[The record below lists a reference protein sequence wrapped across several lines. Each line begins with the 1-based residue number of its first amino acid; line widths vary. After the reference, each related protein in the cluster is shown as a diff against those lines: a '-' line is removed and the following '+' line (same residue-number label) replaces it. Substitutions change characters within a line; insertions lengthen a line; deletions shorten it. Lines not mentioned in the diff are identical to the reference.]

1 MGGLGAT
8 WTWLRWDVRRR
19 WRSLAAIAVLTAVAG
34 AVVLTAAAATHRGAT
49 APDRLEAVTR
59 PADAFVLANT
69 PDFDWQAVRD
79 LPYVTALAEL
89 AITDPLAIVGDY
101 SPDVVTYPPVG
112 ADDLFTVERPV
123 VLEGRMLDPDDVHEV
138 VVTPQFLSEYGDQVG
153 DHLTLALPAPYEV
166 NYDNLPAD
174 RLHGPHVDVQIVGA
188 IRSPWNYDLPGR
200 HGVVI
205 VSPAIAATYPENV
218 LGPEDAKRP
227 GLRSAVNAQVR
238 LDHGAADIP
247 RLRSDLERLTGR
259 SDVDVWDI
267 DVVDRIGRHR
277 IGFESACLAAFC
289 AAAVLAALFVIG
301 QAISR
306 HIAYGAA
313 ELPTA
318 LALGATPSRLVLTV
332 CVGPL
337 LAVGAGLLAAVG
349 AAVAASPWFPIGS
362 AALVEPDPGVDVDP
376 AVLGG
381 GAALLLLV
389 AAALA
394 VLAGWRTLLAAR
406 SRAQARRSRV
416 ATAAA
421 NAGLPVPVSLG
432 TRFALEPGAGR
443 SAVPVRPALVGAV
456 LGLLG
461 ATGAIVFDGAIAD
474 AVDDPERF
482 GQTEQAVSFVGYGNT
497 DYDPKDVVLHTAEK
511 FSYMSGVASSLSS
524 VATEPDGSGSV
535 QLFSYDGVY
544 RAVVLDG
551 RMPETAGEVALAPD
565 SLDALGVQVGDTV
578 ELTGDHASVGLEVV
592 GEALM
597 PEAGGTNSYHD
608 GGWVTDDGWHRLF
621 EKFLFRCLL
630 YTTDGSVPPDQ
641 ALAKIQH
648 DVAAALP
655 NLAKQGLT
663 VDGPDLADRR
673 SSLQQ
678 VRDLPRVL
686 GLFLGLLSVGAL
698 GHALTLAVRRRS
710 RDVAVMRALGLTPG
724 QTRLVVTTQATV
736 MMLVGLAVGIPLG
749 VAAGRSLWR
758 PVATYTPLQYAAPF
772 PLTALLLLVPGAL
785 LLGVLLAALPA
796 HGAARTP
803 AATVLRTE

>member
-1 MGGLGAT
+1 MGGFGGT

-19 WRSLAAIAVLTAVAG
+19 WRSLVVIAVLTAVAG
-34 AVVLTAAAATHRGAT
+34 AVVLTAGAAAHRGAT

-59 PADAFVLANT
+59 PADAFILANSV
-69 PDFDWQAVRD
+69 DFDWQPVRD

-101 SPDVVTYPPVG
+101 SPDVVAYPPVG

-123 VLEGRMLDPDDVHEV
+123 VLEGRMLDPDDIHEV

-153 DHLTLALPAPYEV
+153 DHLTLALPAPKEV
-166 NYDNLPAD
+166 NYDNVPAD
-174 RLHGPHVDVQIVGA
+174 QVHGPRVDVQIVGA

-218 LGPEDAKRP
+218 LGPAGSKDR
-227 GLRSAVNAQVR
+227 GLRSVVNAQVR
-238 LDHGAADIP
+238 LEHGAADIP
-247 RLRSDLERLTGR
+247 RLRNDLESLTGR
-259 SDVDVWDI
+259 SDIDVWDI

-289 AAAVLAALFVIG
+289 AAALLAALFVIG

-306 HIAYGAA
+306 HVAYGAA

-337 LAVGAGLLAAVG
+337 LSVVAGLLL
-349 AAVAASPWFPIGS
+349 AVAGAIVASQWFPIGS
-362 AALVEPDPGVDVDP
+362 AALVEPDPGIDVDA

-381 GAALLLLV
+381 GAAVLLLA

-394 VLAGWRTLLAAR
+394 VLAGLR
-406 SRAQARRSRV
+406 SLRAIRSQVPARRSRV
-416 ATAAA
+416 AVAVA
-421 NAGLPVPVSLG
+421 NAGLPAPLSLG
-432 TRFALEPGAGR
+432 TRFALEPGSGR

-461 ATGAIVFDGAIAD
+461 ATGAVVFDGAISD
-474 AVDDPERF
+474 AVDDPARF

-497 DYDPKDVVLHTAEK
+497 DYDPEDVVLHTAEK
-511 FSYMSGVASSLSS
+511 FPYIAGVASTLSA
-524 VATEPDGSGSV
+524 VATDADGSGSV
-535 QLFSYDGVY
+535 QVFSYDPAY

-551 RMPETAGEVALAPD
+551 RMPESADEVALAPD
-565 SLDALGVQVGDTV
+565 SLDTLGADIGDTV
-578 ELTGDHASVGLEVV
+578 RLKGDNATVGFVVV
-592 GEALM
+592 GKALM

-608 GGWVTDDGWHRLF
+608 GGWVTDAGWHGLF
-621 EKFLFRCLL
+621 KQFLFRCLL
-630 YTTDGSVPPDQ
+630 YTTDGSVPADQ
-641 ALAKIQH
+641 ALPKIQH

-663 VDGPDLADRR
+663 VDAPDLADRR

-686 GLFLGLLSVGAL
+686 GLFLGLLSIGAL

-724 QTRLVVTTQATV
+724 QTRLVFITQATV
-736 MMLVGLAVGIPLG
+736 MMLVGLAAGIPLG
-749 VAAGRSLWR
+749 IAAGRSLWR
-758 PVATYTPLQYAAPF
+758 PVATYTPLQYAAPT
-772 PLTALLLLVPGAL
+772 PLGAILLLVPAAL
-785 LLGVLLAALPA
+785 VLGVLLAALPA
-796 HGAARTP
+796 RGAARAP
-803 AATVLRTE
+803 AAAVLRTE